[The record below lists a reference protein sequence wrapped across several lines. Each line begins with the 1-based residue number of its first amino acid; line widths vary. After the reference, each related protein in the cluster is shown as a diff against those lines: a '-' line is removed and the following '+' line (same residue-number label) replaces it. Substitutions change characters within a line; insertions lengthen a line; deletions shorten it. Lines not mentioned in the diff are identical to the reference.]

1 MKIAVLGA
9 TGLIGQHAARAVLAH
24 GHTLRVVHRASSKLE
39 TLAGLAY
46 ESALADLDDR
56 SALQQALS
64 GVDAV
69 IHCAGYVPRQADQLD
84 AELACAR
91 AQMENFCAAALAAG
105 CSKVV
110 YVSAASILNKPAHAP
125 LADETMLFAR
135 EPGRDNPFRRIKWH
149 LEQSAETYIAQGLP
163 LVFAIPSMVFGEY
176 DHGPTAG
183 KLMVGIA
190 NGSLKNIVACPRNI
204 IYGGDLAEGLLCCLE
219 AGQTGERYILAGTNI
234 ELPALAAKIAAAAR
248 VPAPQCVPLT
258 AALMLA
264 HLQHWRQKLTG
275 HPAKIKL
282 VELRM
287 LAAGKFLDTGKA
299 TRDLGFTATTS
310 VDEAIARALAWFR
323 AQGMIPTEQ
332 H

>member
-9 TGLIGQHAARAVLAH
+9 TGLIGQHAARAVLAR
-24 GHTLRVVHRASSKLE
+24 GHTLRVVHRAGSRLE
-39 TLAGLAY
+39 TLAGLDF

-56 SALQQALS
+56 AAVQEALTH
-64 GVDAV
+64 VDAV
-69 IHCAGYVPRQADQLD
+69 IHCAGYVPRGVDPLD
-84 AELACAR
+84 TELACAR
-91 AQMENFCAAALAAG
+91 TQMENFCAAALAAG

-110 YVSAASILNKPAHAP
+110 YVSAASILNKPASAP

-135 EPGRDNPFRRIKWH
+135 EPGRDNPFRWIKWH
-149 LEQSAETYIAQGLP
+149 LEKIAETAIAQGLP
-163 LVFAIPSMVFGEY
+163 LVFAIPSMVLGEY

-183 KLMVGIA
+183 KLIVGIA
-190 NGSLKNIVACPRNI
+190 TGSLKNLVDCPRNI
-204 IYGGDLAEGLLCCLE
+204 IYGGDLAEGLLRCLE
-219 AGQTGERYILAGTNI
+219 AGKVGERYILAGTNI
-234 ELPALAAKIAAAAR
+234 PLPALAAKIAAAAG
-248 VPAPQCVPLT
+248 VPAPRCVPLA

-264 HLQHWRQKLTG
+264 HLHHWRQKLTG

-310 VDEAIARALAWFR
+310 VDEAIARALHWFR
-323 AQGMIPTEQ
+323 AQGMIPTQ
-332 H
+332 PH